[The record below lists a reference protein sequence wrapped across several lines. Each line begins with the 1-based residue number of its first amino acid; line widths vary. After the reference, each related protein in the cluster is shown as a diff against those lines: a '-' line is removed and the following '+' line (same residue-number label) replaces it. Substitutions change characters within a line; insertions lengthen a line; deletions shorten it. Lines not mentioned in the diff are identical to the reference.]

1 MLFKIA
7 SGFKPSGDQP
17 KAIRELVDGLNE
29 GLRFQTLLGATGT
42 GKTLTVANMIAE
54 VQRPALII
62 SHNKTLAAQL
72 AAEFRSI
79 FPDNAVEYFVSYYDY
94 YQPEAYVPQSD
105 LYIEKEAEINEE
117 IDRLRHRATQALLSR
132 RDVIIVASVSCI
144 YGLGS
149 PEEYRK
155 ASFEIRSGT
164 EFNRR
169 DLFKK
174 MVEMG
179 YKRNQVELGKGRFR
193 AKGSTLDIGTAED
206 YFVRVELDGDSVSSI
221 SYFDLKTGRFME
233 NVDNTFVFPAT
244 HFVAPKEVLE
254 RACVSIEQELE
265 ERLAELKAQGKL
277 LEAQRLE
284 SRTRYDLEM
293 IRSTGYCAG
302 IENYSR
308 HFSGRKPGEA
318 PYTLLD
324 FFPNDFITVIDE
336 SHVTVPQ
343 LHGMYAGDK
352 SRKDTL
358 VEFGFRLP
366 SARDNRP
373 LKFDEFLEKVKQ
385 VVFMSA
391 TPGPFELKHSSRVVE
406 QIIRPT
412 GLVDPEVVVKPA
424 LNQVDGLVEE
434 LKSVVSKG
442 ERALVTTLTKK
453 SAEDL
458 SEYLLLRGFKVHYLH
473 SELDSL
479 ERVKVLRDLRKGKYD
494 VVVGVNLLREGLDLP
509 EVSLVAI
516 LDADKEGFL
525 RSQTSLIQ
533 TIGRAA
539 RNVNGRVVLFADE
552 TTESIKAAID
562 ETNRRRAIQ
571 LRYNEEH
578 GIKPVTIRK
587 EILTIIEE
595 PAEDEGVKPG
605 EDVRATIERLQE
617 EMIEEAK
624 NLRFEKAAQ
633 LRDRI
638 VELKKM
644 VETS

>member
-233 NVDNTFVFPAT
+233 NVDTTFVFPAT

-494 VVVGVNLLREGLDLP
+494 VV
-509 EVSLVAI
+509 
-516 LDADKEGFL
+516 
-525 RSQTSLIQ
+525 
-533 TIGRAA
+533 
-539 RNVNGRVVLFADE
+539 
-552 TTESIKAAID
+552 
-562 ETNRRRAIQ
+562 
-571 LRYNEEH
+571 
-578 GIKPVTIRK
+578 
-587 EILTIIEE
+587 
-595 PAEDEGVKPG
+595 
-605 EDVRATIERLQE
+605 
-617 EMIEEAK
+617 
-624 NLRFEKAAQ
+624 
-633 LRDRI
+633 
-638 VELKKM
+638 
-644 VETS
+644 